1 MSAKLNANALETKY
15 AAMAVT
21 EVKVEDGGEGVFEG
35 YASLFGEVDTARDV
49 VAPGAFAASLAAR
62 RSGQVR
68 MLFQHDPKEV
78 VGVWLDIAEDNKGLA
93 VRGRLLTELRR
104 GAELYALLQAGALD
118 GLSIGFRAAESHTDP
133 KTGIRR
139 LARVDLYEISLVTFP
154 MLGTARIGAFKGGT
168 PTTREFERLLTR
180 EAGLTRSQARAVT
193 RHGLKALDP
202 AQNSERDARSRNAT
216 AALAAR
222 IRQAATRLRPEN
234 GR

>member
-1 MSAKLNANALETKY
+1 MPAKLKPMTLETKY

-21 EVKVEDGGEGVFEG
+21 EVEDDGLFEG
-35 YASLFGEVDTARDV
+35 YASLFGEVDSARDV

-62 RSGQVR
+62 KAGQVR
-68 MLFQHDPKEV
+68 MLFQHDPKDI
-78 VGVWLDIAEDNKGLA
+78 VGVWLDIAEDDRGLA

-104 GAELYALLQAGALD
+104 GAELYALLRAGALD
-118 GLSIGFRAAESHTDP
+118 GLSIGFRAAQSHTDP

-139 LARVDLYEISLVTFP
+139 LARVDLFEISLVTFP
-154 MLGTARIGAFKGGT
+154 MLGTARIGALKGGT

-180 EAGLTRSQARAVT
+180 EAGLTRSQARAVI
-193 RHGLKALDP
+193 RHGLKALTP
-202 AQNSERDARSRNAT
+202 ERDARRQSTN

-222 IRQAATRLRPEN
+222 IRHAAERLRPEN